1 MEKILLVAFIV
12 ALLFG
17 LGKFALARFVE
28 KEMPPLK
35 VIVRDTAL
43 AGMAAVISLYAMS
56 QFETVLGTAAAIL
69 PGSVAA
75 PQIFTDE
82 PGF

>member
-1 MEKILLVAFIV
+1 MEKFLFLAFII
-12 ALLFG
+12 ALLYC
-17 LGKFALARFVE
+17 LGKFAFSKFVE

-35 VIVRDTAL
+35 VIVRDTVIVAT
-43 AGMAAVISLYAMS
+43 AAVVGLIGASKVES
-56 QFETVLGTAAAIL
+56 IWTAAAIL

>member
-1 MEKILLVAFIV
+1 MEKFILVAFII

-17 LGKFALARFVE
+17 LGKFIIAKFVE
-28 KEMPPLK
+28 KDIPPLK

-43 AGMAAVISLYAMS
+43 TGIASLVTIFAMS
-56 QFETVLGTAAAIL
+56 QVESVWSTSSIL
-69 PGSVAA
+69 PGSIAT

>member
-1 MEKILLVAFIV
+1 MEKFLLVAFII

-17 LGKFALARFVE
+17 LGKFLVAKFVE
-28 KEMPPLK
+28 KDIPPLK
-35 VIVRDTAL
+35 VIARDTAL
-43 AGMAAVISLYAMS
+43 TGVASLITMIAMS
-56 QFETVLGTAAAIL
+56 QVEDVWGATL
-69 PGSVAA
+69 PGSIAS